1 MAWYERKASDLER
14 LEFSRLAE
22 LYSLLKRW
30 KDSVPSLPWTPVTE
44 FEEQT
49 KVEMIRLEDV
59 LFEETGYEM
68 VQKLKSRLRQL
79 LVEWEPIF
87 AELRTKKSP
96 LLGRAL
102 RLAEEEALRY
112 SSSQW
117 RDRSEDRFPNL
128 GPVFA
133 AYRETPFYTLYR
145 DQLVIIRQ
153 TESELL
159 FFTSHPVLDLE
170 SSWMRGFVSALRP
183 SVRVQPFDFGTRAA
197 FAWRES
203 RA

>member
-1 MAWYERKASDLER
+1 MAWYERTASDLER

-22 LYSLLKRW
+22 LYGLLRRW
-30 KDSVPSLPWTPVTE
+30 KDSVPDLNWRPIPE
-44 FEEQT
+44 FES
-49 KVEMIRLEDV
+49 KIANPSYGLDDF
-59 LFEETGYEM
+59 LYEETGTEM
-68 VQKLKSRLRQL
+68 ISALKAALRRL
-79 LVEWEPIF
+79 LVEWEPVF
-87 AELRTKKSP
+87 AGLRTKRSP
-96 LLGRAL
+96 LLSRAL

-117 RDRSEDRFPNL
+117 KDRSEDRFPTL

-183 SVRVQPFDFGTRAA
+183 SVHVEPFDFGDRTA
-197 FAWRES
+197 FAWREI

>member
-1 MAWYERKASDLER
+1 MAWYDRHASDLER
-14 LEFSRLAE
+14 LEFTRLAE
-22 LYSLLKRW
+22 LYALLRRW
-30 KDSVPSLPWTPVTE
+30 KESIPELPWRPVAE
-44 FEEQT
+44 FEARIADEA
-49 KVEMIRLEDV
+49 VALDD
-59 LFEETGYEM
+59 LLYEETGTEM
-68 VQKLKSRLRQL
+68 IATLKAALRKL
-79 LVEWEPIF
+79 LVEWEAVF
-87 AELRTKKSP
+87 ATLREKHSP
-96 LLGRAL
+96 LLARAL

-112 SSSQW
+112 SSDQW
-117 RDRSEDRFPNL
+117 KDRSEDRFPTL

-153 TESELL
+153 TASELL

-183 SVRVQPFDFGTRAA
+183 SVHVEPFDFGERTA
-197 FAWRES
+197 FAWREI

>member
-1 MAWYERKASDLER
+1 MAWYERNASDLER

-22 LYSLLKRW
+22 LYGLLRRW
-30 KDSVPSLPWTPVTE
+30 KESVPDLPWRPVEE
-44 FEEQT
+44 FESKIKHPEF
-49 KVEMIRLEDV
+49 LLDDF
-59 LFEETGYEM
+59 LYEETGTEM
-68 VQKLKSRLRQL
+68 ITSLKAGLRSL
-79 LVEWEPIF
+79 LVEWEPVF
-87 AELRTKKSP
+87 VGLRAKRSP
-96 LLGRAL
+96 LLSRAL

-112 SSSQW
+112 SSAQW
-117 RDRSEDRFPNL
+117 KDRSEDRFPTL

-183 SVRVQPFDFGTRAA
+183 SVHVEPFDFGARTA
-197 FAWRES
+197 FAWREI

>member
-1 MAWYERKASDLER
+1 MAWYERHASDLER

-22 LYSLLKRW
+22 LYGLLRRW
-30 KDSVPSLPWTPVTE
+30 KESVPDLTWKPVHE
-44 FEEQT
+44 FES
-49 KVEMIRLEDV
+49 KILNPSFALDDF
-59 LFEETGYEM
+59 LNEETGSEM
-68 VQKLKSRLRQL
+68 VTSLKTGLRHL
-79 LVEWEPIF
+79 LVEWEPVF
-87 AELRTKKSP
+87 TGLREKRSP
-96 LLGRAL
+96 LLSRAL

-117 RDRSEDRFPNL
+117 KDRSEDRFPTL

-183 SVRVQPFDFGTRAA
+183 SVHVEPFDFGGRTA
-197 FAWRES
+197 FAWRETH
-203 RA
+203 A

>member
-1 MAWYERKASDLER
+1 MAWYDRHASDLER

-22 LYSLLKRW
+22 LYGLLRRW
-30 KDSVPSLPWTPVTE
+30 KESVPELPWQPIQE
-44 FEEQT
+44 FESKT
-49 KVEMIRLEDV
+49 ANPDFALDDF
-59 LFEETGYEM
+59 LYEETGEEM
-68 VQKLKSRLRQL
+68 VTTLKTALRKL
-79 LVEWEPIF
+79 LVEWESVF
-87 AELRTKKSP
+87 ADLREKRSP
-96 LLGRAL
+96 LLSRAL

-112 SSSQW
+112 SSAQW
-117 RDRSEDRFPNL
+117 KDRSEDRFPTL

-183 SVRVQPFDFGTRAA
+183 SVHVEPFDFGERTA
-197 FAWRES
+197 FAWREI

>member
-1 MAWYERKASDLER
+1 MAWYDRHASDLER

-22 LYSLLKRW
+22 LYGLLRRW
-30 KDSVPSLPWTPVTE
+30 KEGIPELPWRPVHE
-44 FEEQT
+44 FEA
-49 KVEMIRLEDV
+49 KIANADFALDDF
-59 LFEETGYEM
+59 LYEETGTEM
-68 VQKLKSRLRQL
+68 VATLKVGLRKL

-87 AELRTKKSP
+87 ADLREKRSP
-96 LLGRAL
+96 LLSRAL

-112 SSSQW
+112 SSAQW
-117 RDRSEDRFPNL
+117 KDRSEDRFPTL

-183 SVRVQPFDFGTRAA
+183 SVHVEPFHFGERTA
-197 FAWRES
+197 FAWREI

>member
-1 MAWYERKASDLER
+1 MAWYERHASDLER
-14 LEFSRLAE
+14 LEFSRLTE
-22 LYSLLKRW
+22 LYGLLRRW
-30 KDSVPSLPWTPVTE
+30 KDSVPELPWRAIPE
-44 FEEQT
+44 FET
-49 KVEMIRLEDV
+49 KTANPSFTLDD
-59 LFEETGYEM
+59 LLAEETGTEM
-68 VQKLKSRLRQL
+68 IATLKTALRKL
-79 LVEWEPIF
+79 LVDWEPVF
-87 AELRTKKSP
+87 EALREKRSP
-96 LLGRAL
+96 LLSRAL

-112 SSSQW
+112 SSAQW
-117 RDRSEDRFPNL
+117 KDRSEDRFPTL

-183 SVRVQPFDFGTRAA
+183 SVHVEPFDFGERTA
-197 FAWRES
+197 FAWREI
-203 RA
+203 RG

>member
-1 MAWYERKASDLER
+1 MAWYEREASDLER

-22 LYSLLKRW
+22 LYSLLQRW
-30 KDSVPSLPWTPVTE
+30 KDSIPGLPWTPIAE
-44 FEEQT
+44 FESKA
-49 KVEMIRLEDV
+49 KVETIQLEDV
-59 LFEETGYEM
+59 LFEETGSEM
-68 VQKLKSRLRQL
+68 VQKMKFGLRRML
-79 LVEWEPIF
+79 IEWEPVF
-87 AELRTKKSP
+87 AVLRTKKSP
-96 LLGRAL
+96 LLSRAL

-183 SVRVQPFDFGTRAA
+183 SVRVEPFEFGSRAA

>member
-1 MAWYERKASDLER
+1 MAWYERNASDLER

-22 LYSLLKRW
+22 LYALLRRW
-30 KDSVPSLPWTPVTE
+30 KESVPELPWRPMHE
-44 FEEQT
+44 FEAKTANPEFA
-49 KVEMIRLEDV
+49 LDDF
-59 LFEETGYEM
+59 LYEETGAEM
-68 VQKLKSRLRQL
+68 VASLKASLRKL
-79 LVEWEPIF
+79 LVEWEPVF
-87 AELRTKKSP
+87 DGLREKRSP
-96 LLGRAL
+96 LLSRAL

-112 SSSQW
+112 SSAQW
-117 RDRSEDRFPNL
+117 KDRSEDRFPTL

-183 SVRVQPFDFGTRAA
+183 SVHVEPFDFGERTA
-197 FAWRES
+197 FAWREI